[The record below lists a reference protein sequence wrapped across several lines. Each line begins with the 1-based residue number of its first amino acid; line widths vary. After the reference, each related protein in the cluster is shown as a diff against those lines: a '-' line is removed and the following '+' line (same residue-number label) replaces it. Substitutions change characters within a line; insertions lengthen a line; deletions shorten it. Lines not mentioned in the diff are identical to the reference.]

1 MALSSTTKKVLIFS
15 SIASAGLA
23 SFLMF
28 KLGKKEE
35 FIDNVWCADGKCS
48 NVNPETYESEQTYD
62 TPSSSEP
69 INTGYVQLL
78 FKNKHSFSAGDEIFV
93 KQTGDRNGNV
103 TNKEYDGWHKVVKV
117 LTPYILRLN
126 IDRIKSSPME
136 GGYVQSESWWKRTF

>member
-15 SIASAGLA
+15 SIASAGLV

-28 KLGKKEE
+28 KLGKK
-35 FIDNVWCADGKCS
+35 
-48 NVNPETYESEQTYD
+48 ESEQTYD